1 MSSGLI
7 QNPLDDSTKNFKENT
22 KKIKSKKSKS
32 ENKENIQNN
41 IIPQKLIEEE
51 ELKSS
56 KKSKENNSKSLYN
69 KIKKNIAKREKE
81 KYDEKM
87 KENTMRDELDKI
99 SNETERLKQ
108 EYEEKNSK
116 YYLFK
121 NPQFRKFIKN
131 VEIKLFYLLLSLSCL
146 LTIFSITFIFSS
158 VKGIEGIPIAAL
170 IITILFF
177 SDNISLIACVKMG
190 LLNDAELSKAFR
202 IFVVFGVLLLITS
215 TCFNFCSIFLY
226 NKKISN
232 KFWIFA
238 LLILIILDLIFVIK
252 KCLNLFIE
260 TIMILLGKKTEYSVL
275 ISREK
280 HSDNRNNT
288 SLNFSLNKT
297 NSDFLDENKNKI
309 EEDEIDES
317 FKNFNYFNKFHYSV
331 SCDRKNDYI
340 FDHFKK

>member
-1 MSSGLI
+1 MNLANKVFLNI
-7 QNPLDDSTKNFKENT
+7 
-22 KKIKSKKSKS
+22 
-32 ENKENIQNN
+32 KENIQNN

-56 KKSKENNSKSLYN
+56 KKSKENNNNKSLYN

-131 VEIKLFYLLLSLSCL
+131 VEIQLFYLLGLSCL

-158 VKGIEGIPIAAL
+158 AKGIEGIPIAAL

-202 IFVVFGVLLLITS
+202 IFVVFGVL
-215 TCFNFCSIFLY
+215 FLY
-226 NKKISN
+226 
-232 KFWIFA
+232 
-238 LLILIILDLIFVIK
+238 LDINIYL
-252 KCLNLFIE
+252 
-260 TIMILLGKKTEYSVL
+260 Y
-275 ISREK
+275 
-280 HSDNRNNT
+280 
-288 SLNFSLNKT
+288 
-297 NSDFLDENKNKI
+297 FL
-309 EEDEIDES
+309 
-317 FKNFNYFNKFHYSV
+317 
-331 SCDRKNDYI
+331 
-340 FDHFKK
+340 